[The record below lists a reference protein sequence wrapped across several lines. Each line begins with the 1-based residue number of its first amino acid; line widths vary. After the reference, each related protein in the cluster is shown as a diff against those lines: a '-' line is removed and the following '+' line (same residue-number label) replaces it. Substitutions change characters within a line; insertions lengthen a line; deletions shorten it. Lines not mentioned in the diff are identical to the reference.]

1 MKLIPKYKNPAQPI
15 STIRE
20 DSDKKVSRKN
30 RAIYSTFNPIWDTPP
45 WYSAI
50 SKGVEATYKQI
61 TNPDEMNYT
70 VTDSVADAG
79 WRKRLGLSYNSKFLP
94 NNKDGSVRLPK
105 YVEDEIPTDTV
116 MLKKRIKANQQ
127 LADSPQIMGKDW
139 QLIQGMIN
147 LDQNTLE
154 SLRHTYKTGEPVVIN
169 EYSNNSRKLMKNG
182 KLDKNYQSPLNILRN
197 FTIQYN
203 PKNNTME
210 YKDIYDFD
218 GYEWAVPGKPF
229 DIKGSIKLK

>member
-15 STIRE
+15 SAIRE

-30 RAIYSTFNPIWDTPP
+30 RAIYSTFNPIWGTPP

-50 SKGVEATYKQI
+50 SKGVEATYKQV

>member
-15 STIRE
+15 SAIRE

-229 DIKGSIKLK
+229 NIKGSIKLK